1 MVFQTKPGMAGM
13 RKKDRYNRVLR
24 YFQNEMPRVSTEL
37 EYGSVFQ
44 LLVAVI
50 LSAQCTD
57 KRVNMITP
65 ALFERYPDAKSM
77 SAAEPDEVY
86 EYVKS
91 VSYPNSKSLHLVA
104 MSRMLVSDFG
114 GD

>member
-1 MVFQTKPGMAGM
+1 M
-13 RKKDRYNRVLR
+13 RKKDRYNRVLG

-44 LLVAVI
+44 LLVSVI

-91 VSYPNSKSLHLVA
+91 VSYPN
-104 MSRMLVSDFG
+104 
-114 GD
+114 

>member
-1 MVFQTKPGMAGM
+1 M
-13 RKKDRYNRVLR
+13 RKKDRYNRVLG

-65 ALFERYPDAKSM
+65 KIPSSGCD
-77 SAAEPDEVY
+77 
-86 EYVKS
+86 
-91 VSYPNSKSLHLVA
+91 VSYV
-104 MSRMLVSDFG
+104 G
-114 GD
+114 I